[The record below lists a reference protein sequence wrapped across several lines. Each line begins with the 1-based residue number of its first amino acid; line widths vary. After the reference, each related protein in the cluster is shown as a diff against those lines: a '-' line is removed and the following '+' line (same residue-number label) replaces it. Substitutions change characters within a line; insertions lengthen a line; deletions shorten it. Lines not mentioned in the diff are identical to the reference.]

1 MLSARTSVLYIIPT
15 CPINF
20 TTTGTG
26 DLPHVLSQVI
36 AIRAKWEL
44 LGIQLGID
52 DGTIAAIKSKNGG
65 DPTLC
70 LKDVLSTWL
79 KENYDTQRHGYP
91 SWRRLCVAIASPAG
105 AENQSLADDIAEQH
119 KTPLKQGN

>member
-1 MLSARTSVLYIIPT
+1 M
-15 CPINF
+15 
-20 TTTGTG
+20 
-26 DLPHVLSQVI
+26 LSQVI

-52 DGTIAAIKSKNGG
+52 DGTIEAIESKNRG

-79 KENYDTQRHGYP
+79 KENYDTQQHGYP

-105 AENQSLADDIAEQH
+105 AENQALAVDIAEQH
-119 KTPLKQGN
+119 KTPLKEGN